1 MVMGERLFKFER
13 LTVTDWQRE
22 RGTTKKRRRR
32 CRWSETSKSHPKKH
46 PKSREAKRRVVCVLV
61 GTSDLWCFLAVPFTI
76 IFYGK
81 REVFPSRN
89 HRRRPPPTPVI

>member
-1 MVMGERLFKFER
+1 MLNCERLA
-13 LTVTDWQRE
+13 VTELQRE

-32 CRWSETSKSHPKKH
+32 CLLSETGKSHLKKH

-81 REVFPSRN
+81 REGLPSGDQG
-89 HRRRPPPTPVI
+89 